1 MLNPFASDAYSV
13 AALTLAINKFPV
25 QYGLLNQLGIFPEEG
40 VRQRTVLIEQR
51 NNVLTLLPTRPV
63 GSPGTLGNIG
73 KREVRSFVIP
83 QIPHDDAVLPEEV
96 QGIRAFGSEN
106 ETDTVAALMARKLQT
121 MKNRH
126 DITLEHLRAGALQG
140 TIKDADGS
148 TIYNLFTEFGITQT
162 VEDFAFGTATTD
174 VAGRI
179 RAVKRDIEKALQG
192 EVSTGVLFLCSDAWY
207 DAFVKHDSVKDAFKY
222 YQVNGQNLAGDYRG
236 FDAAGLRIGNP
247 FSFGEAVFINYSGFA
262 KDTAGNTRYF
272 IPQNE
277 AIAFPLG
284 TQQTFRTYF
293 APADFNETANTIG
306 LPLYAKQEERK
317 FQRGWDIHT
326 QSNPLPLCARP
337 EVLIRVTK
345 S

>member
-1 MLNPFASDAYSV
+1 
-13 AALTLAINKFPV
+13 
-25 QYGLLNQLGIFPEEG
+25 
-40 VRQRTVLIEQR
+40 
-51 NNVLTLLPTRPV
+51 
-63 GSPGTLGNIG
+63 
-73 KREVRSFVIP
+73 
-83 QIPHDDAVLPEEV
+83 
-96 QGIRAFGSEN
+96 
-106 ETDTVAALMARKLQT
+106 MARKLQT

-207 DAFVKHDSVKDAFKY
+207 DAFVKHDTVKDAFKY

-262 KDTAGNTRYF
+262 KDAAGNTRYF

-306 LPLYAKQEERK
+306 LPVYAKQEERK